1 MPKPMIPFSVPLT
14 WWTKKKRG
22 RMKKGIVI
30 PIMGE
35 LLLIKTRDKYIFA
48 VGSKCFRIR
57 TWSSHAAQAAATIA
71 TAYSRM
77 IMKVM

>member
-1 MPKPMIPFSVPLT
+1 MMPFSVPLT

-22 RMKKGIVI
+22 RMKKGIAI
-30 PIMGE
+30 PMMRE
-35 LLLIKTRDKYIFA
+35 LLLMKTRDKYIFT

-57 TWSSHAAQAAATIA
+57 TWNSHTAQAAATIA
-71 TAYSRM
+71 TAYSRT